1 MRSELSLKEQIV
13 QAFEEG
19 RLFEFLSNYDF
30 DDDKLKTTL
39 INLHNQGNLDLI
51 QSYLHITAKGYEFF
65 QLRHLFNEVLP
76 SLEAETEKVALCIE
90 KLVPNPRADLTD
102 GFTLRS
108 LHDFCVKDSKR
119 PEILFAYAMKHKEFK
134 NNLLY
139 ISLIAGHELD
149 HKAYFQRAIDLLG
162 HKHLDFKIVAINALS
177 TFAPKHSDKMA
188 FIYDQIIQT
197 ANRNPKDQILSSA
210 LSSLL
215 NSFVPTDEIKS
226 KLLSFLQKH
235 KNYKGD
241 QFSYVRVG
249 LLLSDKTLG
258 KEIEEH
264 LESVIPLM
272 KNLPME
278 TVEKVDS
285 LLTKWLKG
293 GYTSKCAGFIEA
305 LLDYDIENKSLIA
318 IHSDHYFSNFIKALH
333 NNSKALSYLLTK
345 WILSDNP
352 LYREHCRFIVSDEFL
367 SVSLSIDKQQLP
379 TITSP
384 PFYEMVIG
392 RICGMFFQCPTCMM
406 ELVESLID
414 DIQPSKENQRVQQI
428 LFNFV
433 VLSYQTKARNWLE
446 KLSQSESDKK
456 REFSSRLIGSVEDY
470 EKSLKGLENLKELH
484 PSTSHRFQYERFETE
499 RYAKLWKDIQK
510 KSPLYEAFYAHAQTI
525 LYGNA
530 VIGKVYDANGEVR
543 RNTSKMATFSEMREW
558 PLMLSLSPSNF
569 DLELFKLRH
578 LDFIYEIDH

>member
-1 MRSELSLKEQIV
+1 MRSELSLKEQVV

-19 RLFEFLSNYDF
+19 RLFEFLSNYDS

-39 INLHNQGNLDLI
+39 INLHNHGNIDLI
-51 QSYLHITAKGYEFF
+51 QSYLHITSKGYEFF

-90 KLVPNPRADLTD
+90 KLVPNPGADLTD

-108 LHDFCVKDSKR
+108 LQDFCVKDSKR
-119 PEILFAYAMKHKEFK
+119 PDILFEYATKHKEFK

-149 HKAYFQRAIDLLG
+149 HEVYFQRAIDLLG
-162 HKHLDFKIVAINALS
+162 HRHIDFKNEAINALS
-177 TFAPKHSDKMA
+177 IFAPMHTDKIA

-210 LSSLL
+210 LHSLL
-215 NSFVPTDEIKS
+215 NCFVPTDEIKS

-235 KNYKGD
+235 KNFKGD
-241 QFSYVRVG
+241 QFSYVRVE

-272 KNLPME
+272 KNLPMG

-285 LLTKWLKG
+285 LLTKWLNG

-305 LLDYDIENKSLIA
+305 FLDYDIENKSLIT

-345 WILSDNP
+345 WIFSDKS

-379 TITSP
+379 TITFP
-384 PFYEMVIG
+384 PFYEMMIG
-392 RICGMFFQCPTCMM
+392 RICGTLFHCPTCLMD
-406 ELVESLID
+406 LVESVID
-414 DIQPSKENQRVQQI
+414 DVLPSKESQRVQQF
-428 LFNFV
+428 LFNLV

-446 KLSQSESDKK
+446 KLSQSESVKK
-456 REFSSRLIGSVEDY
+456 ESFHHD
-470 EKSLKGLENLKELH
+470 
-484 PSTSHRFQYERFETE
+484 
-499 RYAKLWKDIQK
+499 
-510 KSPLYEAFYAHAQTI
+510 
-525 LYGNA
+525 
-530 VIGKVYDANGEVR
+530 
-543 RNTSKMATFSEMREW
+543 
-558 PLMLSLSPSNF
+558 
-569 DLELFKLRH
+569 
-578 LDFIYEIDH
+578 